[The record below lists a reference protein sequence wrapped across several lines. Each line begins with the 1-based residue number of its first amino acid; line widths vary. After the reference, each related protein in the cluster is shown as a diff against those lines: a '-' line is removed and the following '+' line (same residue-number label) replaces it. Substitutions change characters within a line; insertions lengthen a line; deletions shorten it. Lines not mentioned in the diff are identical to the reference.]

1 MATFTGTSLI
11 GPSDATPGVGLA
23 AGLKAK
29 AVTVTIPGTV
39 AAADIITGPVVPK
52 GALLVDVIL
61 DITDIDTAGSPT
73 ATVQVGVT
81 GTAAAYIAT
90 NNAPRTGGR
99 ARADVAGA
107 LPAVMTAD
115 TTIIATLAGAI
126 ATAAAGTATITVYFV
141 PANS

>member
-1 MATFTGTSLI
+1 MPTFSGTSLI
-11 GPSDATPGVGLA
+11 GPADARPGAGMA

-29 AVTVTIPGTV
+29 AQTVTIPSTV
-39 AAADIITGPVVPK
+39 AQNDIITGPIVPK
-52 GALLVDVIL
+52 GALLLDVIL
-61 DITDIDTAGSPT
+61 DITDIDTGGSPT

-81 GTAAAYIAT
+81 GTAAAYIGT

-115 TTIIATLAGAI
+115 TTIIATLNGAI
-126 ATAAAGTATITVYFV
+126 ATAAAGTATITVLFV
-141 PANS
+141 PPGG